1 MLDISVAFPQWIV
14 VSDFDFS
21 EDHIY
26 CFNSLLKYFFW
37 LIFSLYVF
45 VKK

>member
-14 VSDFDFS
+14 VSDLDFS

-26 CFNSLLKYFFW
+26 FNSLLKYFFFI
-37 LIFSLYVF
+37 IFSLYVF